1 MISSMTAFAREEYRG
16 DLGNMSWEI
25 RSVNHRYQEVYLR
38 MPEELRALEPAVRE
52 LLNSRLSRGKL
63 DVSLKFKPGEQADT
77 ALRINQRLVEQVLEA
92 EQDLADRYDLDSALG
107 TRDLLRWPGVL
118 EEQEQ
123 DFTPVKQQA
132 MQLLE
137 TAIDSLIDN
146 RLREGERLG
155 EIILQRCRSLHTEVN
170 RVRELMPDV
179 LEGVRNRIRER
190 LAEVLDELDETRVE
204 QEMVLLVQRL
214 DVDEEMD
221 RLETHLDEVARVL
234 EADEPIGRR
243 LDFLMQELNR
253 EANTLTSKS
262 NNVEI
267 TRSAVEMKVLIEQ
280 MREPIHWNNNLCM

>member
-38 MPEELRALEPAVRE
+38 LPEELRVLETGVRE

-63 DVSLKFKPGEQADT
+63 DVTLKFKPGENAET
-77 ALRINQRLVEQVLEA
+77 PLRINQRLVEQILEV
-92 EQDLADRYDLDSALG
+92 EQDLADRYPLDNALD

-123 DFTPVKQQA
+123 DYTPVKQQA

-137 TAIDSLIDN
+137 TAVDSLIDN

-170 RVRELMPDV
+170 RVRELMPEV
-179 LEGVRNRIRER
+179 LDGVRNRIRER
-190 LAEVLDELDETRVE
+190 LTEVMEELDEARVE

-253 EANTLTSKS
+253 ESNTLTSKS

-280 MREPIHWNNNLCM
+280 MREQIQNIE